1 MQKKK
6 RFYAFILVLGLLAGL
21 GAWLLKI
28 STPFGLGLT
37 DDAISYIAAARAL
50 LAGKGF
56 TRIWLASGQKPITHW
71 PPLFSAL
78 IAFPSFILN
87 IDPYRGARIVNILI
101 YGLNTALLAWLGWR
115 MTRSYLAGVFLG
127 LLSLSNGILLRM
139 NAYALSE
146 PLYITFTL
154 LVFLTFARYL
164 EREKKGWLVLAGF
177 LTGLAYLTR
186 YVGLSILATLLVA
199 IIILRPTWK
208 KRFVALSIYLLG
220 ALPPILLWMGR
231 NKLLSGKT
239 TNRVMAWHPVTAQN
253 ILRGINATTQFLI
266 PVEGW
271 WDRLQEVPYFFTSLI
286 LLILA
291 GLFFWVMKKSLRA
304 FLKPD
309 SERPEAISL
318 IVGIYILGYLG
329 SLLFS
334 LSFFDGSTPLNHRI
348 LTPLY
353 LSLLILLPSIG
364 MWVWRKENIY
374 ARIALLIA
382 AIFILLTSTIT
393 QVKTLRVLREDAQ
406 RFASWRWRENAVM
419 DAISELPK
427 EMPLYTNQPPAVY
440 FWADHP
446 AFILPGSD
454 EKISQI
460 NAEIANG
467 NAAFAFFPHGLFEY
481 KEGQIPLLI
490 EGLSII
496 ENTDLD
502 TLYGGQP

>member
-6 RFYAFILVLGLLAGL
+6 RQYAFVLVLGLLAGL

-37 DDAISYIAAARAL
+37 DDAISYIAASRAM

-56 TRIWLASGQKPITHW
+56 TRIWLASGEKPITHW

-78 IAFPSFILN
+78 IAIPSFILS
-87 IDPYRGARIVNILI
+87 IDPYRGARVVNILI
-101 YGLNTALLAWLGWR
+101 YGLNTALLTWLGWR
-115 MTRSYLAGVFLG
+115 MTRSYLAGIFLG
-127 LLSLSNGILLRM
+127 LLSLSNGILLSM

-146 PLYITFTL
+146 PLYITLTL

-164 EREKKGWLVLAGF
+164 ENEKKTWLILAGF

-199 IIILRPTWK
+199 IFVLRPTWK
-208 KRFVALSIYLLG
+208 KRFSASFIYLLG

-231 NKLLSGKT
+231 NKLLSGKA
-239 TNRVMAWHPVTAQN
+239 TNRVMAWHPVTEQN
-253 ILRGINATTQFLI
+253 ILRGINETTQFLI

-271 WDRLQEVPYFFTSLI
+271 WEKLAQIPYFFNSLI

-291 GLFFWVMKKSLRA
+291 GLFFWVIKKSWRA
-304 FLKPD
+304 FFKPN
-309 SERPEAISL
+309 SERPEPISL
-318 IVGIYILGYLG
+318 LIGIYILGYLG

-353 LSLLILLPSIG
+353 FSLLILLPAIG
-364 MWVWRKENIY
+364 MWVWRKENRS
-374 ARIALLIA
+374 ARVVVVLS
-382 AIFILLTSTIT
+382 AIFLLSISTLT
-393 QVKTLRVLREDAQ
+393 QVKTVHTLQEGAQ
-406 RFASWRWRENAVM
+406 GFASWRWRENVVM
-419 DAISELPK
+419 DAIRELPK
-427 EMPLYTNQPPAVY
+427 DMPLYTNQPPAVY
-440 FWADHP
+440 FWTDHP

-454 EKISQI
+454 EAISKI
-460 NAEIANG
+460 NAEIAKG
-467 NAAFAFFPHGLFEY
+467 NAAFAFFPHGTFEY
-481 KEGQIPLLI
+481 QEGQIPLLI
-490 EGLSII
+490 DGLPII
-496 ENTDLD
+496 ENTYID
-502 TLYGGQP
+502 TLYGIQP